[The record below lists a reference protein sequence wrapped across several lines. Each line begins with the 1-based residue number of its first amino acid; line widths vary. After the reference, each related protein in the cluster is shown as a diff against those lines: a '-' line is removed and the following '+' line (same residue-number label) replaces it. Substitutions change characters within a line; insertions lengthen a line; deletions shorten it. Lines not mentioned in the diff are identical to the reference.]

1 MQLAEGVVRHRT
13 GDVLVAQRQDPERGE
28 TMQGTFL
35 NSIESIS
42 AQREQGQVSQESQV
56 GALNVR
62 EISVRKDQGLLVVSG
77 AAVGKKARARSRCRH
92 KEGTKGDMSHGWEE
106 ARWKPLQ
113 I

>member
-1 MQLAEGVVRHRT
+1 M
-13 GDVLVAQRQDPERGE
+13 AQRQGPERGE

-56 GALNVR
+56 GALNVG
-62 EISVRKDQGLLVVSG
+62 EIFVHKDQGLLVVSG

-92 KEGTKGDMSHGWEE
+92 KEGPKGDLSHGWEE

>member
-1 MQLAEGVVRHRT
+1 MVRHRT
-13 GDVLVAQRQDPERGE
+13 GDVLVAQRQSPERGE

-35 NSIESIS
+35 NSIDSIS
-42 AQREQGQVSQESQV
+42 AQREQGRVNQESQV
-56 GALNVR
+56 GALNVE
-62 EISVRKDQGLLVVSG
+62 EISICKDQGLLVVSG
-77 AAVGKKARARSRCRH
+77 ATVGKKAQPRSRCAH